1 MTETAAQTTPPQTER
16 CEIAIIGG
24 SFAGMTTAITFAK
37 LGFDV
42 RLIER
47 APYPVTLDN
56 SFDGRGHAIAKAGQ
70 QIFQS
75 LGLWEA
81 MTPYASAIDHIRIT
95 DAQRNGRISPLQM
108 TFNVADLGITD
119 AGSYRDGPMGYITEN
134 QPIRN
139 ILFKAMSAALG
150 DKLWTEC
157 EVAEFDFSQPLP
169 QLGMKDGRRLVADL
183 VLACDGRPSP
193 TRQAAGIG
201 LKAWP
206 YNQWALVTCLHHSE
220 PHNNW
225 AYEHFMPD
233 GPFAA
238 LPLPDLADGTHRSSL
253 VWTKSEAAA
262 KGLSRLSQDD
272 LADCLNASFGPW
284 LGRLTPVGQRWVYP
298 LSAQHADRYVVPG
311 LALIGDAA
319 HGVHPIAGQGFNLA
333 LKDIASLAEIL
344 VESRER
350 GLALGDL
357 HQLERY
363 QAWRRPD
370 NAAMLAATDALDR
383 LFSTALPPIRIA
395 RDLGLAAV
403 DRMPR
408 LKKRLIVEAM
418 GFGPN
423 FGSKLPVMATGVL
436 PG

>member
-1 MTETAAQTTPPQTER
+1 MPTAPASER

-24 SFAGMTTAITFAK
+24 SFAGMTTAITFAR

-47 APYPVTLDN
+47 APYPTTLDDG
-56 SFDGRGHAIAKAGQ
+56 FDGRGHAIAKAGQ
-70 QIFQS
+70 QIFEA
-75 LGLWEA
+75 LELWDDMA
-81 MTPYASAIDHIRIT
+81 PYASAIDHIRIT
-95 DAQRNGRISPLQM
+95 DAKRNGRISPLQM
-108 TFNVADLGITD
+108 TFNVDDLGLREAETYK
-119 AGSYRDGPMGYITEN
+119 SGPMGYITEN
-134 QPIRN
+134 QPIRRV
-139 ILFKAMSAALG
+139 LFQAMSKALG

-157 EVAEFDFSQPLP
+157 EVADFDFSDPLP
-169 QLGMKDGRRLVADL
+169 VLGMKDGRRLQADL

-193 TRQAAGIG
+193 TRKAAKIG
-201 LKAWP
+201 LRFIP
-206 YNQWALVTCLHHSE
+206 YNQWALVTCLHHE
-220 PHNNW
+220 QPHNNW

-238 LPLPDLADGTHRSSL
+238 LPLPDLPDGTHRSSL
-253 VWTKSEAAA
+253 VWTKSEAAV
-262 KGLSRLSQDD
+262 KGLSKLDQND

-298 LSAQHADRYVVPG
+298 LSAQHADRYVMPG
-311 LALIGDAA
+311 LALVGDAA

-344 VESRER
+344 VESRKR

-370 NAAMLAATDALDR
+370 NAAMLAETDALDR
-383 LFSTALPPIRIA
+383 LFSTGFPPLRIA
-395 RDLGLAAV
+395 RDMGLAVV

-408 LKKRLIVEAM
+408 LKKRLITEAM
-418 GFGPN
+418 GFGQG
-423 FGSKLPVMATGVL
+423 FGAKLPVMATGIL
-436 PG
+436 PS